1 MNLQF
6 NGQEIVARPKEEVW
20 RFINHPKNIAESL
33 PDVVDYAIRD
43 EHSFEATVRVAVGPV
58 RGKFKFQ
65 IELQPQPG
73 CEHMNL
79 KIGGGGFGSVVDLL
93 AEADVRPDGESTTL
107 DWRGT
112 ATMRGPVATIGG
124 RVLDA
129 QARHVISATFS
140 NIKTRLS
147 GTAAQPA

>member
-6 NGQEIVARPKEEVW
+6 KGQEVIPRSKDEVW
-20 RFINHPKNIAESL
+20 RFINDPKNIAECL
-33 PDVVDYAIRD
+33 PDVLDYGIRD
-43 EHSFEATVRVAVGPV
+43 EHAFDATVQVAVGPV
-58 RGKFKFQ
+58 RGKFKFA
-65 IELQPQPG
+65 IELLPQPG
-73 CEHMNL
+73 GDRMNL

-93 AEADVRPDGESTTL
+93 AEADVKGDAASTTL

-129 QARHVISATFS
+129 QARNVITTTFS

-147 GTAAQPA
+147 GAAPQPA

>member
-6 NGQEIVARPKEEVW
+6 NGQEIIARPRDEVW
-20 RFINHPKNIAESL
+20 RFINDPKNIAESL
-33 PDVVDYAIRD
+33 PDVLDYRIRD
-43 EHSFEATVRVAVGPV
+43 DHSFEATVQVAVGPV
-58 RGKFKFQ
+58 RGKFKFN
-65 IELQPQPG
+65 IELQPQADG
-73 CEHMNL
+73 EHMNL

-93 AEADVRPDGESTTL
+93 ADADVKGDVTSTTL

-129 QARHVISATFS
+129 QARHVISSTFS
-140 NIKTRLS
+140 NIKERLT
-147 GTAAQPA
+147 GTAAPA